1 MAASEPGRVVVVAG
15 ASGALGQAT
24 AARFRDDGW
33 TVVGVARQQSLEAI
47 PAGVVRVA
55 CDLTRTG
62 EVVRLPDAVAEH
74 GRWAALAVCSG
85 GFLMGDAVTTDDAAL
100 SDQLELNLLGPWRLA
115 RVAAGAMRDGGGGR
129 IVITLSRASV
139 VVAPGSA
146 AYQVTK
152 AAAARLVEVLAAEL
166 RKDGITVNGVMPSVM
181 DTPANRRELGEASA
195 NRWVPP
201 AHVAAAIAW
210 LCGDESV
217 DVSGALVPVYGRA

>member
-1 MAASEPGRVVVVAG
+1 MAISEPGRVAVVAG

-24 AARFRDDGW
+24 AERFRDDGW
-33 TVVGVARQQSLEAI
+33 TVVGLARQQSLEAI
-47 PAGVVRVA
+47 PPGVARVA
-55 CDLTRTG
+55 CDLTRAG
-62 EVVRLPDAVAEH
+62 EVARLPEAVAHH

-85 GFLMGDAVTTDDAAL
+85 GFSMGHAVETDDAAI
-100 SDQLELNLLGPWRLA
+100 SAQLELNLLGPWRLA
-115 RVAAGAMRDGGGGR
+115 RAAAPAMRDGGGGR

-139 VVAPGSA
+139 AVAPGMA

-166 RKDGITVNGVMPSVM
+166 RKDGITVNGVMPSVI
-181 DTPANRRELGEASA
+181 DTPANRRDMGEAA
-195 NRWVPP
+195 TQTWVPP

-210 LCGDESV
+210 LCADESA